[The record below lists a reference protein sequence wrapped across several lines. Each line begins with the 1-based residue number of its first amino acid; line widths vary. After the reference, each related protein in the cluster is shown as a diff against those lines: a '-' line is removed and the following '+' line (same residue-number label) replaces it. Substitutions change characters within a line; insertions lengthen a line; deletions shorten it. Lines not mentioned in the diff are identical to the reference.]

1 MDLVLRKERGCV
13 KVNMAGF
20 KDFSKRQYM
29 KPLVLKS
36 GSARFYAPLRA
47 SSKRERLP
55 AGKILKLPEAAIY
68 LKKPHHFLALITIM
82 Q

>member
-1 MDLVLRKERGCV
+1 MQRVDFL
-13 KVNMAGF
+13 AGF
-20 KDFSKRQYM
+20 KIFSKRQCM
-29 KPLVLKS
+29 KPLVLES
-36 GSARFYAPLRA
+36 GFFRFYAPLRA
-47 SSKRERLP
+47 SFKRERLP

>member
-29 KPLVLKS
+29 EPLVLKS
-36 GSARFYAPLRA
+36 GLARFYAPLRA
-47 SSKRERLP
+47 PFKRERLP
-55 AGKILKLPEAAIY
+55 AGKILNLPEPY
-68 LKKPHHFLALITIM
+68 NLTFLTFFM
-82 Q
+82 Y